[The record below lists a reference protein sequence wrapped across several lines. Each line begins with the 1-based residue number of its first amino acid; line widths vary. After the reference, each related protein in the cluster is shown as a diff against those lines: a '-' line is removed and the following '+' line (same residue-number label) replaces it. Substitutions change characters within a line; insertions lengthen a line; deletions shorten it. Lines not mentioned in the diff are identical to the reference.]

1 MTSLKSRE
9 LKGLPYIMVALIYA
23 FITIKASFI
32 TLINKCIDN
41 IVYLYKKEIIGLVI
55 SSNLAKVV

>member
-1 MTSLKSRE
+1 
-9 LKGLPYIMVALIYA
+9 MVALIYA

-41 IVYLYKKEIIGLVI
+41 MVYLYKKEIIGLVI